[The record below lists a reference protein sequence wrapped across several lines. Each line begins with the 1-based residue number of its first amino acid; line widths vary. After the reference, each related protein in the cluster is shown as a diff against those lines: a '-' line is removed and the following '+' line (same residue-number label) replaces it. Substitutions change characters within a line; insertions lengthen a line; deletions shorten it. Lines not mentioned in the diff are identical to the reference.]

1 VIQFEVVLTKTIID
15 TIKDVNSNEDY
26 HVLRNNEE
34 STQEMKSENN
44 ECNQTTKDNTA
55 TIISTSADAG
65 GGGGDI
71 NGGFIVRTNTQ
82 IYSLHFANSLIAQ
95 QLFIILVDRLQLLV
109 LQDLPSTSSSSILL
123 LSPSSPLKQS
133 FSSSKSSSSE
143 PPVSSI
149 SIVGKQNNND
159 KVDDNKN
166 NDDNQLWKP
175 IACDKTHLR
184 SSSTVKTSENILGQ
198 YQLINQNITA
208 SQLQQEALWCIN
220 NNNNCINNKNAD
232 INNTDKINDSEEY
245 KLLSQQIEHK
255 ILQSPNNDN
264 NIKNSIKFD
273 FPTSEML
280 VIKIISLE
288 SVDNQDNHNLSNNK
302 EINLR
307 MIDVDKSN
315 STTDQGKQNDID
327 DEQIH
332 KHHRFH
338 HQELKNYDNN
348 YQIGW
353 IACIV
358 EIDRVHGYIS
368 FYDNGINNPSS
379 FTLQLTNTI
388 ILLPDFTI
396 DDDDDDDDDDGY
408 KNVDFSNRI
417 LNSWSSRRSRYEIYL
432 HHSPIIQ
439 SYSSSLLQA
448 KMITIAIHFETKY
461 QLLEWVFS
469 ISHLSSTFSYFCNGI
484 QKFIFK
490 NSDSYHHRNI
500 TVSTIATATTTTTT
514 TTTTKTTTNTASIPP
529 SSITTFPTSSSSS
542 SSPPPPPPLPPT
554 IMYTAT
560 SILTNSNT
568 NDNNNYNNGINN
580 NNNDNNNNDNS
591 HTLHQPNIYRHSY
604 HQNPQSYDFIHSL
617 RFNSIHMMNVLST
630 LIESYSEHK
639 ISLSHYRTYE
649 LKGEDLHSIRF
660 IQYNRDKHVKLH
672 HIQDNIQHE
681 NEHQKQ
687 QQQQQQQQQYINIL
701 MKGNCEQLTEGS
713 LLLSVNGISAITTP
727 SNVLYKFISD
737 FPPTMMGE
745 FNFFKF
751 PRYEFSVQFIKKINR
766 AVDVVGTDADKSLR
780 DIDIHNNKNSS
791 SSSGTII
798 SNKLLN
804 QNFDNNS
811 RSSNNSHS
819 SSHNYPNR
827 HSVYNSVKKTT
838 EEQLN
843 KVILK
848 KRLSMLNI
856 ENDNNKIT
864 SHDDN
869 NNDNNVDNNNI
880 YRIISTPTTTT
891 TNNDNNCSS
900 SSDNNIGTTS
910 DGNANTH
917 KKLEYVDFI
926 KQPLDHMQWCNCKM
940 MIASGNLSIIG
951 SPYISNSSSS
961 SYNNNVQSHPQLLI
975 NFHLYLC
982 RVRLVYP
989 QHGETMDDIYISIS
1003 DHTSHIM
1010 IRCSSFY
1017 ELLHVFESIMIA
1029 VKLVGSSS
1037 VSSSSVSP
1045 SSSTSSLITTDLNR
1059 LYADA
1064 LKHRMNQGKIV
1075 SL

>member
-1 VIQFEVVLTKTIID
+1 MIQFEVVLTKTIID
-15 TIKDVNSNEDY
+15 NIKDVNSNEDY
-26 HVLRNNEE
+26 HDISNNEE

-55 TIISTSADAG
+55 TTISTSG
-65 GGGGDI
+65 SGGDV
-71 NGGFIVRTNTQ
+71 NGGIIVRTNTQ
-82 IYSLHFANSLIAQ
+82 INSLHFPNSLIAQ

-109 LQDLPSTSSSSILL
+109 LQDLPSTSSSSLLL

-133 FSSSKSSSSE
+133 FSSSSSSSE
-143 PPVSSI
+143 PPVPSI
-149 SIVGKQNNND
+149 SIAGKPSNND
-159 KVDDNKN
+159 KADDDKN

-220 NNNNCINNKNAD
+220 NNNNCINNMNAD
-232 INNTDKINDSEEY
+232 INNTDKINNSEEY
-245 KLLSQQIEHK
+245 KLLSQQIEQK
-255 ILQSPNNDN
+255 ILQSPNDDN
-264 NIKNSIKFD
+264 NIKNSMKFD

-288 SVDNQDNHNLSNNK
+288 NVDNQDKHNLSNDK
-302 EINLR
+302 EINLM
-307 MIDVDKSN
+307 MIDVDTTN

-332 KHHRFH
+332 KHHHFY
-338 HQELKNYDNN
+338 HQEENNDDNN

-379 FTLQLTNTI
+379 FTLQLTDTI
-388 ILLPDFTI
+388 ILLPDLII
-396 DDDDDDDDDDGY
+396 DDDDNDDDGY

-417 LNSWSSRRSRYEIYL
+417 RNSRSSRRSRYEIYL

-461 QLLEWVFS
+461 QLLEWVLS

-490 NSDSYHHRNI
+490 NSDSYHHRNT
-500 TVSTIATATTTTTT
+500 TVSSIATATATTTATTTTTT
-514 TTTTKTTTNTASIPP
+514 ANTATIPP
-529 SSITTFPTSSSSS
+529 SSITPLRNPITFPS
-542 SSPPPPPPLPPT
+542 SSPPPPPLPPA
-554 IMYTAT
+554 IIYTAT

-580 NNNDNNNNDNS
+580 NNNDNNYNNDNI
-591 HTLHQPNIYRHSY
+591 HTLHQPNIYSY

-639 ISLSHYRTYE
+639 ICLSHYRTYE

-687 QQQQQQQQQYINIL
+687 QQQQQQYINIL

-727 SNVLYKFISD
+727 SNVLYKFMSD
-737 FPPTMMGE
+737 FPPAMMGE

-751 PRYEFSVQFIKKINR
+751 PRHEFSVQFIKINHT
-766 AVDVVGTDADKSLR
+766 VDVVGTGADKSLR

-791 SSSGTII
+791 SSGTII

-804 QNFDNNS
+804 QNLDNNS

-827 HSVYNSVKKTT
+827 HSVYNSVKKST

-864 SHDDN
+864 SNDDN
-869 NNDNNVDNNNI
+869 NNDNNVDSNNI
-880 YRIISTPTTTT
+880 YRIIPTPTTTT
-891 TNNDNNCSS
+891 TNNDNNCISS
-900 SSDNNIGTTS
+900 SSDNDIGNR
-910 DGNANTH
+910 DGKANTH
-917 KKLEYVDFI
+917 KKLEYVEFI

-951 SPYISNSSSS
+951 SPYISSSTSSRSSSS
-961 SYNNNVQSHPQLLI
+961 SSNSNSSNNNNVQSHPQLLV

-989 QHGETMDDIYISIS
+989 QHGETVDDTYISIS

-1010 IRCSSFY
+1010 IRCSSFH
-1017 ELLHVFESIMIA
+1017 ELLYVFECIMIA
-1029 VKLVGSSS
+1029 MKLVGSSS
-1037 VSSSSVSP
+1037 VSLSS
-1045 SSSTSSLITTDLNR
+1045 SSSTSSSLITTDLNR

-1075 SL
+1075 SF